1 MMPMLTLTDLRG
13 STFTVQS
20 VLPRAAQDIT
30 ATIDAVTPILDQV
43 RSDGVEAVLQLSERF
58 DGVRPPSLR
67 VPQEVMEQALE
78 ALDPTV
84 RQALETLAARA
95 RDVHS
100 AQLPPGSVVSPGPDA
115 RITNRW
121 VPVDRV
127 GLYVPGGQAVY
138 PSSVVM
144 NVVPAQVASVGS
156 LAIASPP
163 QKDHGGWPHPTV
175 LAAAALLGVDE
186 VYAAGGAQA
195 VGMFAYGARDEN
207 GVLAVPPVSLIT
219 GPGNIFVATAK
230 RAVRGVVGIDAE
242 AGPTEIMV
250 IADETAHPN
259 LVAADLISQAEHDP
273 LAAAVLVTT
282 SVDMAQRVLDQ
293 VTEQAKDTH
302 HNGRVKEALT
312 GSQSAVL
319 IVDSLDQAVEIAN
332 AYGAEHLEIMTR
344 DDAELADRITN
355 AGAVFLGSYT
365 PVSLGDYCAGSNH
378 VLPTGGSAAYSS
390 GLNVTSFLRS
400 QQVVQ
405 YGREGLHHVAALVN
419 ALAQAEGLPAHGDAV
434 TARFQ

>member
-207 GVLAVPPVSLIT
+207 GVMAVPPVSLIT